1 LQSLFLEWQQK
12 LPLLYGKTIVSIYF
26 GGGTPSLLE
35 EKSVHMILE
44 WILQSSSHISK
55 DCEIT
60 FEMNPEDGSL
70 PYLKQIKKLG
80 INRVSIGVQSLDDSL
95 LEVLD
100 RRHGAEKA
108 LQAIDNVFTAGI
120 DNISIDL
127 MYDLPHQTF
136 IAWQNT
142 LHKIQKLP
150 ISHLSL
156 YNLTIEPHTLF
167 FKKQK
172 QLTPHLPTQELS
184 LQMLEYACTYLE
196 SIDLMRYEISAFAK
210 NGRYSKHNTGY
221 WTGRSFLGYGPSAFS
236 FWEKKRF
243 RNIANLNKYHD
254 LLKSGESP
262 VDFEEKL
269 SYPNDLNEL
278 LAVNLRLIEGVNL
291 EEFQKRWGQLSSLT
305 MKVLQSLQDKK
316 WVQFENKNVKLTK
329 TGLLFYD
336 SVAEEII

>member
-1 LQSLFLEWQQK
+1 
-12 LPLLYGKTIVSIYF
+12 
-26 GGGTPSLLE
+26 
-35 EKSVHMILE
+35 ILE
-44 WILQSSSHISK
+44 WILQSSTHISK

-127 MYDLPHQTF
+127 MYDLPHQTLT
-136 IAWQNT
+136 AWQNT
-142 LHKIQKLP
+142 LHKIQTLP

-291 EEFQKRWGQLSSLT
+291 EEFQKKWGQLSSLT